1 MPARA
6 PRRTASLEFLDSD
19 IVAEAGLLAA
29 HARWH
34 HGVSDALTL
43 GFCPW
48 VSVEGIDAEAVRRRP
63 GSLRELFADRP
74 FDPPLGGAPHG
85 PPRRPDGKA

>member
-6 PRRTASLEFLDSD
+6 RRRTASLEFLDSD

-43 GFCPW
+43 GFCPC
-48 VSVEGIDAEAVRRRP
+48 VSVDGQRPAVT
-63 GSLRELFADRP
+63 GVA
-74 FDPPLGGAPHG
+74 APAS
-85 PPRRPDGKA
+85 PEWLPARTPKPRNAMAMVTSP